1 MGGAAPSLPA
11 SLREGRRRA
20 LTLWRPAMSTQY
32 SVRYLRTQ
40 AGTTVRTMVPSVP
53 DGHLSDE
60 EYFDRHP
67 VLREIME
74 RWAAEGRE
82 MGA

>member
-1 MGGAAPSLPA
+1 MGGAAPSLPT

-32 SVRYLRTQ
+32 SVRHLHTPD
-40 AGTTVRTMVPSVP
+40 GTVRTVIP
-53 DGHLSDE
+53 DPEPHLTDE

-74 RWAAEGRE
+74 RWAAEGRQTE
-82 MGA
+82 A